1 MLTAMPDALHRLR
14 RPSADLPFG
23 DALLYRIARVAQR
36 LSARRIRIVKYHL
49 TAQPVAPTPL
59 LSASRAGTLRVERI
73 DANHPLYAILLAQ
86 SPRPPAVIRARLA
99 HGAVCFAALKAD
111 TLLGFLW
118 LKHEAYEE
126 DEVHCLFLPRPAAQA
141 AWDFDVWVH
150 PAHRASRVFL
160 RLWDTAFAYLRA
172 RGVRWTMSRV
182 NAYNPDSLNAHG
194 RLGAVTLGTA
204 TFCCIGERQWLRVE
218 RSGSLQRQP
227 DRDGRPVLCVF
238 PPQGSAS

>member
-14 RPSADLPFG
+14 RPSADLSLG

-59 LSASRAGTLRVERI
+59 LSAPRSGTLRVERI

-172 RGVRWTMSRV
+172 RGVQWTMSRV

-204 TFCCIGERQWLRVE
+204 TFCCIGERQWLRVQ
-218 RSGSLQRQP
+218 RSESLQRQP

-238 PPQGSAS
+238 PPHGSTS

>member
-14 RPSADLPFG
+14 RPIADLPFR

-49 TAQPVAPTPL
+49 TAQPVAPSPL
-59 LSASRAGTLRVERI
+59 LSARRVGALRVERI
-73 DANHPLYAILLAQ
+73 DAHHPLCAALIAQ
-86 SPRPPAVIRARLA
+86 SPRPPTVIRERLP

-126 DEVHCLFLPRPAAQA
+126 DEVHCLFLPRPTEQA

-160 RLWDTAFAYLRA
+160 RLWDTAFAYLRE
-172 RGVRWTMSRV
+172 RGVQWTMSRV

-204 TFCCIGERQWLRVE
+204 TFCCVGTRQWLRVQ
-218 RSGSLQRQP
+218 RSDSLHRQP

-238 PPQGSAS
+238 PPREDAS